1 MRSGRLLEATE
12 REYQRRRI
20 INAITQ
26 GAAIREPYAFLLQP
40 DGLNLLDDGLVDLYT
55 QVLKKTFSQFDD
67 PAQVRAILS
76 ALGYV
81 GAESKG
87 KMESILSSEVLAKL
101 DDESR
106 QELLSVFPG
115 GRFNMMDVMRILTQL
130 TTIESRYKDILE
142 QEAVE
147 IFKNQ
152 FPIVD
157 ELEIEVKAEIGK
169 SRMGGLA
176 TAEVIAGWDAEN
188 ERYYID
194 AVGSNFAFLLHE
206 LIKGLY
212 EIIGLSGWGPSA
224 EDNEEVS
231 QALDVTKEEPLD
243 QKYGKYLYDNIK
255 KLVIGTVNSLGMRF
269 EEAPQILEKFLKK
282 VYEEAESS
290 ENQDWFVTY
299 IGQIME
305 DKLSRENFEWT
316 KDMLIDLKNEINK
329 RNLGD
334 LFGGD
339 EGDEEEV

>member
-12 REYQRRRI
+12 GDYQSRRI
-20 INAITQ
+20 VNAITQ

-40 DGLNLLDDGLVDLYT
+40 DSLNLLNDELVDLYT

-67 PAQVRAILS
+67 PAQVRALLS

-87 KMESILSSEVLAKL
+87 KMESILSSEVLAIL

-115 GRFNMMDVMRILTQL
+115 GRFNMTDVMRILTQL
-130 TTIESRYKDILE
+130 TTIESTYKDILE
-142 QEAVE
+142 REAVE

-157 ELEIEVKAEIGK
+157 EWKIEVKAEIGK

-176 TAEVIAGWDAEN
+176 TAEVEAGWDDEN

-206 LIKGLY
+206 LVKGLY
-212 EIIGLSGWGPSA
+212 EVIGLSAWGPSA

-243 QKYGKYLYDNIK
+243 QKYGKYFYDNIK
-255 KLVIGTVNSLGMRF
+255 KLVTGTVNSLGMRF
-269 EEAPQILEKFLKK
+269 EQAPQILQKFLKI
-282 VYEEAESS
+282 VYEEAA
-290 ENQDWFVTY
+290 ENRDWFVTY

-316 KDMLIDLKNEINK
+316 KDTLIDLKNEINK

-334 LFGGD
+334 LFGDD
-339 EGDEEEV
+339 EGDEEGV